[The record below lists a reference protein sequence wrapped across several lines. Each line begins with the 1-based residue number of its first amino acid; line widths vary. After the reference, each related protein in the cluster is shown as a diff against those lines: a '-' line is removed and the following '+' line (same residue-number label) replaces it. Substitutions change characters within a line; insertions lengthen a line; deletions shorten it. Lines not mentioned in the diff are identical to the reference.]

1 MQNYYI
7 KYPKKANFPSTF
19 TTGYSSIG
27 EPQKIS
33 LYPVGRKRQFY
44 NFYNIKWNIFD
55 SRKIINNLV

>member
-27 EPQKIS
+27 EPQKIPI
-33 LYPVGRKRQFY
+33 YPVGRKRQFY
-44 NFYNIKWNIFD
+44 NCILSNGI
-55 SRKIINNLV
+55 S